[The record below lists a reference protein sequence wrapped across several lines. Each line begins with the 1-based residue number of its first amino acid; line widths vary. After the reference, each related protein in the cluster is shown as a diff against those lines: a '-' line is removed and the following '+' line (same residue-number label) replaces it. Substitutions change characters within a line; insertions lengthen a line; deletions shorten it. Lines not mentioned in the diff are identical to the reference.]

1 MVFRANS
8 YTLDL
13 NRPLVMGIV
22 NVTPDS
28 FSDGGQFGT
37 TSRAIEHAM
46 KLVEDGAD
54 ILDIGGE
61 STRPNAEPVSLEEE
75 LRRVIPVIEGL
86 AQCCNTPISIDTYKP
101 QVMRAAVTAGASLI
115 NDVRGL
121 QELGA
126 IEAVAAS
133 DAGVCL
139 MHMPGTPK
147 TMQNDP
153 CYDDVVMEVRD
164 FLLARAVAC
173 EAAGIGRERIML
185 DPGFG
190 FGKRSMHNIALLRE
204 LQSLCGLGYPVL
216 VGLSRKSVL
225 GQITG
230 NDVADRLPA
239 SLAAAVVAAMKGAA
253 VVRVHDV
260 KATRDALAVV
270 SAISATPV

>member
-1 MVFRANS
+1 
-8 YTLDL
+8 
-13 NRPLVMGIV
+13 MGIV

-28 FSDGGQFGT
+28 FSDGGQFSST
-37 TSRAIEHAM
+37 ALAIEHAL
-46 KLVEDGAD
+46 KLVAEGAD

-75 LRRVIPVIEGL
+75 LRRVVPVIEGL
-86 AQCCNTPISIDTYKP
+86 IQRCNTPISIDTYKP
-101 QVMRAAVTAGASLI
+101 QVMKAAIAAGASLV

-121 QELGA
+121 QEPGA
-126 IEAVAAS
+126 VEVVAAS
-133 DAGVCL
+133 NTGVCL
-139 MHMPGTPK
+139 MHMPGTPQ

-153 CYDDVVMEVRD
+153 RYDDVVVEVRD
-164 FLLARAVAC
+164 FLLDRAAKC
-173 EAAGIGRERIML
+173 EAAGISRDRIML

-190 FGKRSMHNIALLRE
+190 FGKRSVHNIALLSE
-204 LQSLCGLGYPVL
+204 LESLCGLGYPVL

-230 NDVADRLPA
+230 KDVADRLPA

-260 KATRDALAVV
+260 KATKDALAVV
-270 SAISATPV
+270 AAIATTA

>member
-1 MVFRANS
+1 MFFHCGS
-8 YTLDL
+8 HTLDL
-13 NRPLVMGIV
+13 TRPLVMGIV

-28 FSDGGQFGT
+28 FSDGGRFASTQLAVEHGL
-37 TSRAIEHAM
+37 RLIE
-46 KLVEDGAD
+46 EGAD

-61 STRPNAEPVSLEEE
+61 STRPNAEPVALEEE
-75 LRRVIPVIEGL
+75 LRRIIPVIEGL
-86 AQCCNTPISIDTYKP
+86 AAQSSVPLSIDTYKP
-101 QVMRAAVTAGASLI
+101 PVMRAAIEAGASLV

-121 QELGA
+121 QEPGA
-126 IEAVAAS
+126 IEVVAAS
-133 DAGVCL
+133 HAGVCL
-139 MHMPGTPK
+139 MHMPGTPQ

-153 CYDDVVMEVRD
+153 RYDDVVVEVRD
-164 FLLARAVAC
+164 FLLERAARC
-173 EAAGIGRERIML
+173 EAAGIGRDRIML

-190 FGKRSMHNIALLRE
+190 FGKRSVHNIALLRE
-204 LQSLCGLGYPVL
+204 LESLCGLGYPVL

-260 KATRDALAVV
+260 KATKDALAVV
-270 SAISATPV
+270 SAISATI

>member
-1 MVFRANS
+1 MIFRAGS
-8 YTLDL
+8 YTPDL

-28 FSDGGQFGT
+28 FSDGGQFSS
-37 TSRAIEHAM
+37 TSLAIEHAL
-46 KLVEDGAD
+46 KLVEEGAD

-86 AQCCNTPISIDTYKP
+86 AQRCNVPLSIDTYKP
-101 QVMRAAVTAGASLI
+101 QVMKAAIAAGASLV

-121 QELGA
+121 QEPGA
-126 IEAVAAS
+126 IEVVAAS
-133 DAGVCL
+133 NVGVCL
-139 MHMPGTPK
+139 MHMPGTPQ
-147 TMQNDP
+147 TMQSDP
-153 CYDDVVMEVRD
+153 HYDDVVVEVRN
-164 FLLARAVAC
+164 FLLARAAAC
-173 EAAGIGRERIML
+173 EAAGISRERIML

-190 FGKRSMHNIALLRE
+190 FGKRSVHNIELLRE
-204 LQSLCGLGYPVL
+204 LESLCGFGYPVL

-230 NDVADRLPA
+230 KDVADRLPA
-239 SLAAAVVAAMKGAA
+239 SLAAAVIAAMKGAA

-270 SAISATPV
+270 AAIATTA